1 MNRRPKAYESSA
13 LPLSYSGI
21 SNHYQALTKFPF
33 IAFYRGFLHA
43 DGVQTQHLENMKKPT
58 WERTPVQNLLRNESS
73 GRYYA
78 RWTISGKQ
86 KWVSL
91 DTDVLSV
98 AKLRLADEAKR
109 IEGLRRSAT
118 AVTDGTGCMADLMRL
133 YEERTLAHTELRP
146 SSIASRL
153 IALKKLRKTWPEL
166 ENMKPAQVTPAAVQ
180 DWATRFKTTGTNF
193 RPPGAKTVVKGNS
206 ATSVNRAIDTLR
218 RILDIAIE
226 RGAIFS
232 NPVSVQPADGK
243 LKKKITRK
251 KIVLPTRDQIRR
263 LFAEIEN
270 NGAVGGWG
278 AEAADFCRFLAYSGC
293 RVGEVPTVTWSC
305 VDLRAGVLHV
315 KGEKTETSNRRVPI
329 NDDLK
334 ALLTRIRERR
344 IKAAVHSED
353 GKPLLAPTDSV
364 FRISEAQ
371 KSIDR
376 ACTALGIERVTHHDL
391 RHLFAT
397 TCIECGVDIPTVS
410 RWLGHSDGGA
420 LAMKTYGHLRQEHS
434 QSEARKVTFGLV

>member
-1 MNRRPKAYESSA
+1 MA
-13 LPLSYSGI
+13 
-21 SNHYQALTKFPF
+21 
-33 IAFYRGFLHA
+33 
-43 DGVQTQHLENMKKPT
+43 KPT
-58 WERTPVQNLLRNESS
+58 WERTPVQNLLRNQSS

-91 DTDVLSV
+91 YTDVLSV
-98 AKLRLADEAKR
+98 AKLRLADEANR
-109 IEGLRRSAT
+109 IEGLRRSAA
-118 AVTDGTGCMADLMRL
+118 AVTGGTGRMADLMRV
-133 YEERTLAHTELRP
+133 YEERTRAHPELRP
-146 SSIASRL
+146 SSITSR
-153 IALKKLRKTWPEL
+153 ITALKKLRRTWPEL
-166 ENMKPAQVTPAAVQ
+166 GNMKPAQVTPAAVEE
-180 DWATRFKTTGTNF
+180 WATRFKAKGTNF
-193 RPPGAKTVVKGNS
+193 RPPGAKTVLKGNS

-232 NPVSVQPADGK
+232 NPVSVQPAEGK
-243 LKKKITRK
+243 LKKKITRT
-251 KIVLPTRDQIRR
+251 KIVLPTRDQAQR

-305 VDLRAGVLHV
+305 VDLKTGVLHV
-315 KGEKTETSNRRVPI
+315 KGQKTETSNRRVPI
-329 NDDLK
+329 NSELS
-334 ALLTRIRERR
+334 ALLTRVRERR
-344 IKAAVHSED
+344 VKAAVHTED
-353 GKPLLAPTDSV
+353 GKPFLAPADPV
-364 FRISEAQ
+364 FRLREAQ

-376 ACTALGIERVTHHDL
+376 ACAALGLERVTHHDL

-420 LAMKTYGHLRQEHS
+420 LAMRTYGHLRQEHS
-434 QSEARKVTFGLV
+434 QMQAAKVAFA